1 MKIYLDTN
9 ILIYMLAGENDNI
22 DGDTWMLLTDP
33 ENLLYTSTVCMQE
46 LIYLKQKGKV
56 FPEKRRYKGEKK
68 EVSLVDRVINLGVE
82 ITPFKELHLRQLEQL
97 PLLSDKCDPTD
108 RQIIAQAIADK
119 ATLVSTDKQFPN
131 YADFGLK
138 LHQNL
143 K

>member
-1 MKIYLDTN
+1 MRLYLDTN
-9 ILIYMLAGENDNI
+9 ILIYMLADEENSI
-22 DGDTWMLLTDP
+22 DGDTWALLTDP
-33 ENLLYTSTVCMQE
+33 ENLLYTSVVCVQE

-56 FPEKRRYKGEKK
+56 LVEKKRYKGKQTEA
-68 EVSLVDRVINLGVE
+68 SIVDRIKGLRIE
-82 ITPFKELHLRQLEQL
+82 ITPFNELHLRQLEQL